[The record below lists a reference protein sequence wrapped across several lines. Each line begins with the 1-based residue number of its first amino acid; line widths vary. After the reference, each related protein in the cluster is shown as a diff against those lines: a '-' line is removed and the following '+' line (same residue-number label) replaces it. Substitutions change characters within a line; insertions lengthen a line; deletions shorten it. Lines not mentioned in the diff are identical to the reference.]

1 MVKPRAI
8 ATLMMRH
15 GDRVADIACGTGEEV
30 AAMAVAATSV
40 SAFRHVDRPSPTE
53 PWSSTGASPRPTRS

>member
-8 ATLMMRH
+8 ATLMIRH

-30 AAMAVAATSV
+30 AAMAVAVTSV
-40 SAFRHVDRPSPTE
+40 SAFRHVDRPSPT
-53 PWSSTGASPRPTRS
+53 